1 MNRCVDL
8 HAGEIK
14 LEGRFGEGNGSD
26 REAAD
31 FWMNTSK
38 NTDFNEGC
46 SAKCSPPRDNGCMF
60 QFLFEHTSDA
70 VWLIDPD
77 TGAVVDCNE
86 AAAVLMRS
94 TSRADLVGRRL
105 EELAVP
111 EQEDGRPFLEAVRR
125 VAERFESR
133 KSKFDWKAR
142 RLDGTEITLEGN
154 ATAIERDGA
163 TVIVLVLREVGERK
177 EPEGALLES
186 VAGFGSFF
194 ERNADAMCFFDPQT
208 LRYIETPRDML
219 FQGNERGLA
228 RAS

>member
-14 LEGRFGEGNGSD
+14 LEGRFGEGNGGD

-46 SAKCSPPRDNGCMF
+46 SAKCSPPRDNGCMA

-86 AAAVLMRS
+86 AATVLMRS

-105 EELAVP
+105 EELAAS
-111 EQEDGRPFLEAVRR
+111 EQVHGPPSWRLCDASPRGSK
-125 VAERFESR
+125 AERAS
-133 KSKFDWKAR
+133 SIGR
-142 RLDGTEITLEGN
+142 R
-154 ATAIERDGA
+154 GA
-163 TVIVLVLREVGERK
+163 WTVQK
-177 EPEGALLES
+177 
-186 VAGFGSFF
+186 
-194 ERNADAMCFFDPQT
+194 
-208 LRYIETPRDML
+208 
-219 FQGNERGLA
+219 
-228 RAS
+228 